1 MTEAAA
7 SAARLAGRIC
17 VITGAAGGI
26 GAATVELFRAE
37 GGTVVGFDLA
47 EETPADE
54 TVVVDVTD
62 EAGLEAAYQDVFERH
77 GRIDVLMNN
86 AGIVAADDQSVLET
100 PLAAWNRVQ
109 SANLTSVFLC
119 CKHGIPHLLASGGGT
134 VINVASFVASMG
146 AAESQISYTASK
158 GGVLALSRELAVEFA
173 RRGVRVN
180 ALSPGPVETPLL
192 SELFAQSPEETER
205 RRVHLPMGRFARPE
219 ELARAA
225 LFLAGDDSSYVTG
238 TNFLVDGGITA
249 AYMTPDSRSE

>member
-62 EAGLEAAYQDVFERH
+62 EAGLEAAYRGVFERH

>member
-1 MTEAAA
+1 MTEATG

-17 VITGAAGGI
+17 VVTGAAGGI

-37 GGTVVGFDLA
+37 GGTVIGFDLV
-47 EETPADE
+47 EGTPADE

-62 EAGLEAAYQDVFERH
+62 EVALADAYRNVFERH

-119 CKHGIPHLLASGGGT
+119 CKHGIPHLLASGGGS

-173 RRGVRVN
+173 RRGIRVN

-249 AYMTPDSRSE
+249 AYMTPESRSE

>member
-1 MTEAAA
+1 MTEAAG

-47 EETPADE
+47 EATPADE

-62 EAGLEAAYQDVFERH
+62 EEGLVDAYRGVFERH

-146 AAESQISYTASK
+146 AAASRSPHRLE
-158 GGVLALSRELAVEFA
+158 G
-173 RRGVRVN
+173 RR
-180 ALSPGPVETPLL
+180 
-192 SELFAQSPEETER
+192 
-205 RRVHLPMGRFARPE
+205 ARP
-219 ELARAA
+219 LA
-225 LFLAGDDSSYVTG
+225 
-238 TNFLVDGGITA
+238 
-249 AYMTPDSRSE
+249 